1 MSSWLFK
8 LSLYS
13 SVINLAFTPF
23 SSMFA
28 RIFGYLT
35 IILFF
40 TSVIQSIF
48 RGWKVSLN
56 KVALSFLVLV
66 IVAFVMSLNSMTIK
80 SVGDIIDNL
89 LSIISFVIFYIA
101 LSTEQPNQK
110 VFTLEDVFRAKN
122 ILCAILIVF
131 AFGPFGF
138 KYEVI
143 NEYGGTIFTLGLGN
157 PNGVALY
164 VMFAIILSMIQF
176 YNTTKKATK
185 VINIVIIAMMFYI
198 LYLLSSRT
206 VLLCSLIVAMA
217 FLLRL
222 PKVFKWI
229 SYFAVITPIFT
240 MVLQLQLANMDNIA
254 LQILGKSINTGRPDL
269 YIEVLSELM
278 TSPIKLLF
286 GDLCTYHFYNSHNG
300 VLTIL
305 ATLGL
310 GGVLLYIIFWN
321 QQLSKLRNISMDKSQ
336 KLAFIALM
344 VVLIHAS
351 SESMSVVGTIPFCI
365 FVVVIMK
372 IAKGEIKSKY
382 DRFTA
387 DRI

>member
-1 MSSWLFK
+1 MSSLLFK

-23 SSMFA
+23 SSMLA

-56 KVALSFLVLV
+56 KVTLGIIVVVVVSF
-66 IVAFVMSLNSMTIK
+66 AMSINSLMIG
-80 SVGDIIDNL
+80 SVSNMIDNI
-89 LSIISFVIFYIA
+89 LSIISFVVFYIA
-101 LSTEQPNQK
+101 LSTERLAQRIL
-110 VFTLEDVFRAKN
+110 TLEDVFRVNN
-122 ILCAILIVF
+122 ILCVILIIF

-176 YNTTKKATK
+176 YNTTKIITK
-185 VINIVIIAMMFYI
+185 VINIAVIASMFYI

-206 VLLCSLIVAMA
+206 VLFCSLIVAMA

-222 PKVFKWI
+222 PKVFKWM
-229 SYFAVITPIFT
+229 SYFAVVTPIFT
-240 MVLQLQLANMDNIA
+240 LVLQLQLANIDNIA
-254 LQILGKSINTGRPDL
+254 IQILGKSINTGRPELYAEILSDL
-269 YIEVLSELM
+269 L
-278 TSPIKLLF
+278 TSPTKLLF
-286 GDLCTYHFYNSHNG
+286 GDLCAYNFSNTHNG
-300 VLTIL
+300 LLTIM